1 MMGDIPITIATGD
14 YDRTRPIRDGRVAV
28 EGCDVTYLPME
39 AGEIFFRALRH
50 QEFDVCELSF
60 SNYMTQKQ
68 RGVAGYIAIPVF
80 LSRIFRHSGIYIR
93 TDRGI
98 DTPEDLRGRT
108 VGVQEYPMTAAV
120 WQRGMLQDEYG
131 VAPGDIRWRTGGMEQ
146 PGRVERTPFIPPDG
160 VDVTPI
166 PVEATLSAMF
176 EDGELDALI
185 TPGAP
190 SCFHRGAP
198 NIGRLFPDYRAAE
211 QAYYAKTGLHPIM
224 HLVVVRESLAERYPW
239 LCANLYKAFREAKRL
254 AIADLEK
261 LGTLALSLPWV
272 GAELEATRALLGDDF
287 WPYGVTE
294 NARDIE
300 TLIRY
305 SFEQGLTE
313 RRLEVEELFAA
324 STFDV
329 SKF

>member
-1 MMGDIPITIATGD
+1 MGNIPITIVTGD
-14 YDRTRPIRDGRVAV
+14 YDRTRPIRDGRVSV
-28 EGCDVTYLPME
+28 EGCDVTHLSMNSS
-39 AGEIFFRALRH
+39 EIFFRAIRH

-93 TDRGI
+93 TDRDI
-98 DTPEDLRGRT
+98 DKPEDLRGRT

-131 VAPGDIRWRTGGMEQ
+131 IAPSDISWRTGGMEQ
-146 PGRVERTPFIPPDG
+146 VGRVERAPFTPPAG

-166 PVEATLSAMF
+166 PADKTLSTMLA
-176 EDGELDALI
+176 DGELDALI

-190 SCFHRGAP
+190 SSFERGAP
-198 NIGRLFPDYRAAE
+198 NIGRLFPNYREAE

-224 HLVVVRESLAERYPW
+224 HLVAVRESLAEQYPW
-239 LCANLYKAFREAKRL
+239 LCASLYKAFRDAKKL
-254 AIADLEK
+254 AIADLEN
-261 LGTLALSLPWV
+261 LGSLSIMLPWI
-272 GAELEATRALLGDDF
+272 GSELKATRALLGDDF
-287 WPYGVTE
+287 WPYGVAE
-294 NARDIE
+294 NKKDIDA
-300 TLIRY
+300 LIRY

-313 RRLEVEELFAA
+313 RRLGVEELFAA
-324 STFDV
+324 TTFEYA
-329 SKF
+329 KI